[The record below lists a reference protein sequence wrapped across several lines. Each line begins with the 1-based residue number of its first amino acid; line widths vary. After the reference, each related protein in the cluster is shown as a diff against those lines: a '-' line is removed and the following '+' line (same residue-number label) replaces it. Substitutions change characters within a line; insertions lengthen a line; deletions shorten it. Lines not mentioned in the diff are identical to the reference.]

1 MKMILKTSLS
11 ILLLL
16 CSHTLFAKST
26 LELPDGISL
35 YVLNGKIYEQDKLIF
50 GPNDDVNL
58 QEGENQIVFKFKTS
72 VKQGTD
78 DIRTYD
84 SDTIIAKFSV
94 SSENVRMV
102 MPNYWTIAEAEEKI
116 KNLTWQLK
124 TNSGKIIPH
133 VQDIL
138 PGKGLQF
145 TRDYEKEAKQY
156 NQRNG
161 IAAIEVVS
169 SIRTQVPANP
179 SQVRNDVV
187 TGKNTAGSN
196 SPEMQA
202 TALDMLKY
210 WYDKADDSTRNNFED
225 YIASIK

>member
-11 ILLLL
+11 VLLLL
-16 CSHTLFAKST
+16 CSHTLFAQST

-35 YVLNGKIYEQDKLIF
+35 YVLNGKAYDQDGFIF
-50 GPNDDVNL
+50 GPNNDVNL

-84 SDTIIAKFSV
+84 SDTIIAKFNV
-94 SSENVRMV
+94 SSEQVRMV
-102 MPNYWTIAEAEEKI
+102 MPNYWTISEAEEKI

-133 VQDIL
+133 IQDVL
-138 PGKGLQF
+138 PGKGLPF
-145 TRDYEKEAKQY
+145 TRDYEKEARKY
-156 NQRNG
+156 NQNNG
-161 IAAIEVVS
+161 IAALDTVS

-179 SQVRNDVV
+179 SQVGSDVS
-187 TGKNTAGSN
+187 TGKKISDSI

-210 WYDKADDSTRNNFED
+210 WYDKADDSTRNEFED
-225 YIASIK
+225 YIASKN